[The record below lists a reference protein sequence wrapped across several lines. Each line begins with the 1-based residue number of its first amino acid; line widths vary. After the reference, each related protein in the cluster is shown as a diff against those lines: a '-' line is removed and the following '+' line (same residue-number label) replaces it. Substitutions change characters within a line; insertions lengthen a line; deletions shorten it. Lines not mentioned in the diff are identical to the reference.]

1 MSGTRVES
9 VVGTDTKADKYVFD
23 KNNILIRLHGTGT
36 TLFENSPPYIYIYI
50 IIFFIKKSVPTYQ
63 EAE

>member
-36 TLFENSPPYIYIYI
+36 TLFENSPPYIYIYYY
-50 IIFFIKKSVPTYQ
+50 FFY
-63 EAE
+63 